1 MQLVISPN
9 GTTRCL
15 YGEELDLHSLGQLT
29 IARGSHVEP
38 DEQGQ
43 WWADMSPVCGPR
55 LGPHQRRSEALQ
67 AEVTWLEANWL
78 CPAG

>member
-1 MQLVISPN
+1 MQLIINPD
-9 GTTRCL
+9 GTVRCL
-15 YGEELDLHSLGQLT
+15 YSEEFDLHTLGQLT

-38 DEQGQ
+38 DGQGK

-55 LGPHQRRSEALQ
+55 VGPFDRRSEALQ
-67 AEVTWLEANWL
+67 AEVAWLEAHWL